1 MPSLITLRHGVDRKR
16 ALSRAWA
23 GVKLHVRALACPRLT
38 RDWLHLLNSNELMRQ
53 LVHAQ
58 PRLVHKVYRP
68 WLSTCFDDQ
77 ARLAALGSHY
87 RFALRQGWGPLLL
100 RAAHGPVPLCAFDGK
115 SGTPYSVALRA
126 VVPMERDGELVLE
139 LRRAGVLVY
148 SAAFSFL
155 ADGGRAVVGI
165 GCIQGPACGAG
176 LELCRETTR
185 DLHGLRPKNLLVR
198 LIAQLGHASG
208 CQWLRLVG
216 NGNRAVVRSRR
227 RGKVLADYDTMWR
240 ELGAEPRSDGD
251 FEYPCTPLA
260 APDLEQVPSRKRAE
274 ARRRHALLEQACAA
288 LVDCMPA
295 AALTHPEPLPTAT
308 GSTIGRATAACAVP
322 N

>member
-1 MPSLITLRHGVDRKR
+1 MPVPITLSHGTERKGP
-16 ALSRAWA
+16 LSRAWA
-23 GVKLHVRALACPRLT
+23 SVKLHARALACPRLT
-38 RDWLHLLNSNELMRQ
+38 RDWLRLLNSNELMRQ

-68 WLSTCFDDQ
+68 WLTTCFDGP
-77 ARLAALGSHY
+77 ARLAALSTHY

-100 RAAHGPVPLCAFDGK
+100 RAAHGPVPLCAFEGK

-139 LRRAGVLVY
+139 LRRAGTLVY

-155 ADGGRAVVGI
+155 ADGLRVAVGV

-208 CQWLRLVG
+208 CQRMRLVG
-216 NGNRAVVRSRR
+216 NGNRAAVRSRR
-227 RGKVLADYDTMWR
+227 RGKVLADYDTVWR
-240 ELGAEPRSDGD
+240 ELGAEPRGDGD
-251 FEYPCTPLA
+251 FDYPCMPLA
-260 APDLEQVPSRKRAE
+260 APDFEQVPSRKRAE

-288 LVDCMPA
+288 LVDGMPA
-295 AALTHPEPLPTAT
+295 AALTHPESPPAAT